1 MKIVVTDTNVFIDL
15 MSVDALEAFF
25 ALGLEV
31 HTTGFVTNELN
42 KEQSALL
49 LPHIGAGR
57 LQLDRFTDTE
67 IYEIDVMVTRN
78 QLHFTDRSVIRL
90 AEKLTAMVL
99 SGDGR
104 LWKECQARRLEV
116 HGSIWVLEQ
125 LWVKRLVQPLS
136 CIQRLE
142 DLKRINSRLPKDK
155 IDALIE
161 RIRKG

>member
-49 LPHIGAGR
+49 LPHIGGGR

-116 HGSIWVLEQ
+116 HGSIWVIEQ

-136 CIQRLE
+136 CIQRLQ

-155 IDALIE
+155 IDALVD

>member
-49 LPHIGAGR
+49 LPHIGGGR

-78 QLHFTDRSVIRL
+78 PLHFTDRSVIRL
-90 AEKLTAMVL
+90 AEKLTAVVL

-125 LWVKRLVQPLS
+125 LWVKRLIQPLS
-136 CIQRLE
+136 CIQRLQ

>member
-1 MKIVVTDTNVFIDL
+1 MILVVTDTNVFIDL

-49 LPHIGAGR
+49 LPHIGSGR
-57 LQLDRFTDTE
+57 LQMDRFTDDD
-67 IYEIDVMVTRN
+67 IRKIDAMSTRN

-90 AEKLTAMVL
+90 AENLTALVL

-104 LWKECQARRLEV
+104 LWKECQARKLDV
-116 HGSIWVLEQ
+116 HGTIWVVEQ
-125 LWVKRLVQPLS
+125 IWIKRLIQPVS
-136 CIQRLE
+136 CIQRLD
-142 DLKRINSRLPKDK
+142 DLKKINSRLPKDK

>member
-1 MKIVVTDTNVFIDL
+1 MRLVVTDTNVFIDL

-25 ALGLEV
+25 ALALEV

-42 KEQSALL
+42 KEQSTLL
-49 LPHIGAGR
+49 LPHIGGGR
-57 LQLDRFTDTE
+57 LLIDRFTEDDIRAIE
-67 IYEIDVMVTRN
+67 AMVTRN

-90 AEKLTAMVL
+90 AELLKAMVL

-104 LWKECQARRLEV
+104 LWKECQARKLEV
-116 HGSIWVLEQ
+116 HGSIWVIEQ
-125 LWVKRLVQPLS
+125 IWIRRLIQPLP
-136 CIQRLE
+136 CIERME
-142 DLKRINSRLPKDK
+142 NLKRINSRLPKDK

>member
-1 MKIVVTDTNVFIDL
+1 MRLVVTDTNVFIDL

-42 KEQSALL
+42 REQSALL
-49 LPHIGAGR
+49 LPYVGSGR
-57 LQLDRFTDTE
+57 LSLDRFTEDD
-67 IYEIDVMVTRN
+67 IRAIDMMATRN

-90 AEKLTAMVL
+90 AETLKAMIL

-104 LWKECQARRLEV
+104 LWKECKARRLEV
-116 HGSIWVLEQ
+116 HGTIWVVEQ
-125 LWVKRLVQPLS
+125 IWTKRLIRPVT
-136 CIQRLE
+136 CIERL
-142 DLKRINSRLPKDK
+142 DALKKINSRLPKDK

>member
-1 MKIVVTDTNVFIDL
+1 

-25 ALGLEV
+25 ALGFEV

-49 LPHIGAGR
+49 LPHIGGGR
-57 LQLDRFTDTE
+57 LHLDRFTDAE
-67 IYEIDVMVTRN
+67 IQEIEVMTTRN
-78 QLHFTDRSVIRL
+78 LLHFTDRSVIRL

-116 HGSIWVLEQ
+116 HGSIWVIEQ

-136 CIQRLE
+136 CIQCLE

>member
-1 MKIVVTDTNVFIDL
+1 MTDTNVFIDL

-25 ALGLEV
+25 ALSLEV

-49 LPHIGAGR
+49 VPHIGGGR
-57 LQLDRFTDTE
+57 MLIDRFTDVE
-67 IYEIDVMVTRN
+67 IREIMEMTTRN
-78 QLHFTDRSVIRL
+78 VLHFTDRSVIHL
-90 AEKLTAMVL
+90 AGKLTATVL

-104 LWKECQARRLEV
+104 LWKECKARRLDV
-116 HGSIWVLEQ
+116 HGSLWVVEQIWVKQ
-125 LWVKRLVQPLS
+125 LVQPVA
-136 CIQRLE
+136 CI
-142 DLKRINSRLPKDK
+142 DKLKALKKINSRLPKDK

>member
-1 MKIVVTDTNVFIDL
+1 MRLVVTDTNVFIDL
-15 MSVDALEAFF
+15 MSVDSLEAFF

-42 KEQSALL
+42 KEQAALL
-49 LPHIGAGR
+49 LTHIGGGR
-57 LQLDRFTDTE
+57 LLIDRFTDEE
-67 IYEIDVMVTRN
+67 IREIDAMTTRN

-116 HGSIWVLEQ
+116 HGNIWVVEQ

-142 DLKRINSRLPKDK
+142 DLKRINSRLPKEK

-161 RIRKG
+161 RIRKA

>member
-1 MKIVVTDTNVFIDL
+1 MILVVTDTNVFIDL

-42 KEQSALL
+42 KEQSALV
-49 LPHIGAGR
+49 LPHVGRGR
-57 LQLDRFTDTE
+57 LVVDRFTEDD
-67 IYEIDVMVTRN
+67 IRGIDAMRTRN
-78 QLHFTDRSVIRL
+78 RLHFTDRSVVRL

-104 LWKECQARRLEV
+104 LWKECQARRLDV
-116 HGSIWVLEQ
+116 HGTIWVMEHI
-125 LWVKRLVQPLS
+125 WMKRLIQPVS
-136 CIQRLE
+136 CIQRLN
-142 DLKRINSRLPKDK
+142 DLKKINSRLPKDK